1 MKISVSLTHFEFKK
15 QQTGKVKIMKKIIT
29 KTLDITPD
37 MAAQM
42 LERNTMNRNISQLNV
57 TRYANDMASG
67 AWEQNGETIKIA
79 EDGTILDG
87 QHRLWAIIES
97 GVTVTMIV
105 VYNVRKEARETV
117 TARDKDM
124 GDRCLQCQEG
134 SRRLHRQRSHQTFS
148 SPPENQR
155 IPAPDHGGND
165 HKIRLDLREL

>member
-1 MKISVSLTHFEFKK
+1 
-15 QQTGKVKIMKKIIT
+15 MKKIIT

-105 VYNVRKEARETV
+105 VYNVRKEAVGSIDSGV
-117 TARDKDM
+117 T
-124 GDRCLQCQEG
+124 
-134 SRRLHRQRSHQTFS
+134 RLFHHLL
-148 SPPENQR
+148 
-155 IPAPDHGGND
+155 
-165 HKIRLDLREL
+165 KIK

>member
-67 AWEQNGETIKIA
+67 AWNKTGKPSKSLRMERFLTDSIA
-79 EDGTILDG
+79 SGRSLNP
-87 QHRLWAIIES
+87 ES
-97 GVTVTMIV
+97 PS
-105 VYNVRKEARETV
+105 
-117 TARDKDM
+117 
-124 GDRCLQCQEG
+124 Q
-134 SRRLHRQRSHQTFS
+134 
-148 SPPENQR
+148 
-155 IPAPDHGGND
+155 
-165 HKIRLDLREL
+165 

>member
-1 MKISVSLTHFEFKK
+1 
-15 QQTGKVKIMKKIIT
+15 MKKIIT

-105 VYNVRKEARETV
+105 VYNVRKEAVGSIDSGV
-117 TARDKDM
+117 TRLFHHLLKIKGSQHPTTAAMITKFAWITRTLI
-124 GDRCLQCQEG
+124 GRCVQV
-134 SRRLHRQRSHQTFS
+134 RQRRKPVIRFWNRIMTRTGICLNM
-148 SPPENQR
+148 PQR
-155 IPAPDHGGND
+155 
-165 HKIRLDLREL
+165 LRNAARIIS

>member
-67 AWEQNGETIKIA
+67 AP
-79 EDGTILDG
+79 L
-87 QHRLWAIIES
+87 
-97 GVTVTMIV
+97 
-105 VYNVRKEARETV
+105 
-117 TARDKDM
+117 
-124 GDRCLQCQEG
+124 CQ
-134 SRRLHRQRSHQTFS
+134 
-148 SPPENQR
+148 
-155 IPAPDHGGND
+155 
-165 HKIRLDLREL
+165 